1 MLTFESAFFLVFAL
15 RVGSK
20 QFRIGSWLGVEVESE
35 KVGRGKEYEMKR
47 ILLGIAVSLMDLP
60 MLASAALYEG
70 SEAKACFAQHADPT
84 QQVSCLQRKKK
95 ESELQ
100 LEKIII
106 EKNKQIKS
114 SNVGLFNGKED
125 ATETAGEVYSQRF
138 LHAQKLWKQYR
149 KELCLA
155 VVTEINEDAYDYQV
169 FIDQC
174 EINLNKRHSEE
185 IKMVGILP
193 AS

>member
-1 MLTFESAFFLVFAL
+1 
-15 RVGSK
+15 
-20 QFRIGSWLGVEVESE
+20 
-35 KVGRGKEYEMKR
+35 MKR
-47 ILLGIAVSLMDLP
+47 ILLGIAVSLMYLP

-70 SEAKACFAQHADPT
+70 SEAKACFAQHADPN
-84 QQVSCLQRKKK
+84 QQVSCLQQKKN

-155 VVTEINEDAYDYQV
+155 VATEINEDAYDYQV

-174 EINLNKRHSEE
+174 EINLNKKHLEE
-185 IKMVGILP
+185 IKMMGTVP
-193 AS
+193 ASSLP